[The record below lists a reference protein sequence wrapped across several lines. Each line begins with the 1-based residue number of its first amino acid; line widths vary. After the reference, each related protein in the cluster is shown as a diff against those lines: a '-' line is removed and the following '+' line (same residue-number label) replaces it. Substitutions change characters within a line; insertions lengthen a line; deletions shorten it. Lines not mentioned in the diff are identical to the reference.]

1 MKLMQAIFE
10 TLGVATIFIFR
21 KRMPDAPRLY
31 RCPGYPWTPLVYFAL
46 PIYVTICMFIDS
58 PPKAFLS
65 CAGSICLGC
74 HIYLLWEKSPQ
85 SQAENDAAAASG
97 QRELRTAIQETN
109 AEVQNADR

>member
-1 MKLMQAIFE
+1 MGCRERFPGRPDSPL
-10 TLGVATIFIFR
+10 LIFR

-46 PIYVTICMFIDS
+46 PIYVIICMFIDS
-58 PPKAFLS
+58 PPKAFF
-65 CAGSICLGC
+65 CAGLIGLGG
-74 HIYLLWEKSPQ
+74 IVYLLWEKRPQ